1 MKELFHKVKLGG
13 YKMKYVNHLT
23 DEELTDIFKLFLVSD
38 GEFVSLE
45 IGRFDDSI
53 ELTGIVKEPDN
64 ENTDEML
71 ELEDDYSLTD
81 YSIAAYHH
89 SGGQSCQRKFRKWMY
104 KKFKSKYAKD
114 FLLN

>member
-1 MKELFHKVKLGG
+1 
-13 YKMKYVNHLT
+13 MKYINQLT
-23 DEELTDIFKLFLVSD
+23 DEELTDIYKLFLASD

-53 ELTGIVKEPDN
+53 ELTGIVKEPDD
-64 ENTDEML
+64 ECEGEML

-81 YSIAAYHH
+81 YTVAAYHH
-89 SGGQSCQRKFRKWMY
+89 SGGASCQREFREWMY
-104 KKFKSKYAKD
+104 KKFKIKYAKE